1 MKTIIPQYVNRVGN
15 PNRENWILFTQ
26 EKISGEELRKRI
38 YRKAIKIR
46 WKYSPI
52 KWKETK
58 KDGDDNVIYLS
69 NEEMYFLNTQILQEN
84 EAKKLF
90 LTEIFD
96 AGDNGKVEITE
107 REYQGL
113 NEIGNLLEQSIKE
126 FRERLMEISGKQ
138 RIGKIKKSFEN

>member
-38 YRKAIKIR
+38 YRKAIEIR
-46 WKYSPI
+46 GKYLPI